1 MIGRRET
8 SRFCQ
13 KKKQDS
19 LFTPSCLGTGNICN
33 GQFGVFFFLP
43 VKLYRSE
50 FLTNLLLNTSFK
62 EGAEK
67 VATLGL
73 SHEAS
78 EMFVKFLYGFSLP
91 WDDSKSFEIY
101 KELIFYAGM
110 CGLECL
116 QEAVTSVFEE
126 NLSKTNVFKIFEILK
141 INKVESQEV
150 KNFVVNNFD
159 TSELLKKDLLDKFP
173 EFAVSILKKDA
184 AMKDSEAMTI
194 FALETTTLKGPNTGP
209 IVQIRPNNPIAECL
223 VFSFDKTKIS
233 LS

>member
-1 MIGRRET
+1 MSTSESFITVMIGRRET

-13 KKKQDS
+13 KKIHLQDS
-19 LFTPSCLGTGNICN
+19 LSTPSCLGTGNICN

-67 VATLGL
+67 VATLDL

-91 WDDSKSFEIY
+91 WDNSKSFEIY

-126 NLSKTNVFKIFEILK
+126 ILSKTNVFKIFEILK

-150 KNFVVNNFD
+150 KNFVVNNF
-159 TSELLKKDLLDKFP
+159 
-173 EFAVSILKKDA
+173 
-184 AMKDSEAMTI
+184 
-194 FALETTTLKGPNTGP
+194 
-209 IVQIRPNNPIAECL
+209 L
-223 VFSFDKTKIS
+223 VHHFVYANDYKIN
-233 LS
+233 